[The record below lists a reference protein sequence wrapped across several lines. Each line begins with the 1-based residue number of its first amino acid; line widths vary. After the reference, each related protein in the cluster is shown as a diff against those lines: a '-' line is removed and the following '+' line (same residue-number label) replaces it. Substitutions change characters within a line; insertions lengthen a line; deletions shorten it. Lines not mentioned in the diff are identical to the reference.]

1 MNRLGLHSQKIPS
14 SNDASGESDAG
25 FSLVELLVAMIIF
38 MLVAAAG
45 FTLFSK
51 QQNASSRQQGQAA
64 LNVGVRNAISM
75 LQMDLVN
82 AGSGLITGSSVPGF
96 PVGVTFSH
104 ATGTCYNSAA
114 NPPTYGAGCFDTLN
128 IITADP
134 NTPPIHATNS
144 VGVTTGATGS
154 DTSTG
159 SAYGLA
165 ASGLTLAQT
174 AAKFANNDQILLV
187 SSDGTKFTSVVLTA
201 APAASASAVV
211 FSFARTTT
219 SGTVTGVNANDPLS
233 MAKQPINDKVN
244 DTNTGATYTDQLN
257 GTFSPTDW
265 IIRLAPVTYSVDATT
280 DANNPTL
287 KRRQSG
293 ISNAVEEQVIGFRV
307 GASIW
312 NDATQNSFQSGANGQ
327 QYYYDPA
334 SFPAHTNDF
343 SLVRSV
349 RISLIARTAPSKDP
363 SFTFRNQF
371 DSGAYLIQ
379 GASVIVNP
387 RNLSMND

>member
-1 MNRLGLHSQKIPS
+1 MNRLGIYFDKVSPS
-14 SNDASGESDAG
+14 MRASGAVVG
-25 FSLVELLVAMIIF
+25 FSLIELLVAMIIF
-38 MLVAAAG
+38 MLTAAAG

-51 QQNASSRQQGQAA
+51 QQNASSQQQGQAS

-75 LQMDLVN
+75 MQMDLVN
-82 AGSGLITGSSVPGF
+82 GGSGLITGPSVPGF

-104 ATGTCYNSAA
+104 GTGACYNSGA

-134 NTPPIHATNS
+134 NTPPIH
-144 VGVTTGATGS
+144 VTDSTGGGGGGNTS
-154 DTSTG
+154 ITSTG
-159 SAYGLA
+159 LAYGKA
-165 ASGLTLAQT
+165 ATGLTLAQT
-174 AAKFANNDQILLV
+174 AAKFANGDQILLV
-187 SSDGTKFTSVVLTA
+187 SSDGTKFTSVVLTS
-201 APAASASAVV
+201 APTAGASAVR
-211 FSFARTTT
+211 FSFTPTTT
-219 SGTVTGVNANDPLS
+219 SGIVTGVNATDPLS
-233 MAKQPINDKVN
+233 MARQPINNRVN
-244 DTNTGATYTDQLN
+244 DSNTAEIYSEQLN

-265 IIRLAPVTYSVDATT
+265 IIRLAPVTYRVDTTT

-287 KRRQSG
+287 KRQQSG
-293 ISNAVEEQVIGFRV
+293 TSNAVVEQVVGFRV

-312 NDATQNSFQSGANGQ
+312 NDTTQNSFQSGANGQ

-334 SFPAHTNDF
+334 SFPAHANDF

-349 RISLIARTAPSKDP
+349 RISLIARTAPSTDP
-363 SFTFRNQF
+363 SFRFRNQF
-371 DSGAYLIQ
+371 DNGAYLIQ